1 MFHIISVGK
10 NGFCCMERKKILMES
25 RFYAYISRMK
35 HIFRWSL
42 MKNSQ
47 QESLSVHTLDTAVIA
62 HCLGLLRNRRFGG
75 SCNVERLV
83 LLAMYHDCSEILT
96 GDMPT
101 PIKYYN
107 PEIKEAYKE
116 VEAVAN
122 EKLLGMLP
130 EDLRPDYRPYFDH
143 TGEDPELLKL
153 LKAADKISALIKCVE
168 EENSGNREFSK
179 AKISITKSIM
189 EMDLPEAKVF
199 VEEFLPSY
207 GLTIDE
213 LN

>member
-1 MFHIISVGK
+1 MK
-10 NGFCCMERKKILMES
+10 ES
-25 RFYAYISRMK
+25 RFYAYLSRMK

-47 QESLSVHTLDTAVIA
+47 EESLSVHTLDTAVIA
-62 HCLGLLRNRRFGG
+62 HALGLLRKRRFGG
-75 SCNVERLV
+75 ECDVERLV
-83 LLAMYHDCSEILT
+83 LLAIYHDCSEILT

-107 PEIKEAYKE
+107 PEIKDAYKK
-116 VEAVAN
+116 VESVAN
-122 EKLLGMLP
+122 NKLIAMAP
-130 EDLRPDYRPYFDH
+130 EDLREDYASLLDH
-143 TGEDPELLKL
+143 SGEDKELLKL
-153 LKAADKISALIKCVE
+153 LKAADKISALVKCVE

-179 AKISITKSIM
+179 AKISIMKSIEDM
-189 EMDLPEAKVF
+189 KLPEADALIK
-199 VEEFLPSY
+199 ECLPSY

>member
-1 MFHIISVGK
+1 MS
-10 NGFCCMERKKILMES
+10 ES

-42 MKNSQ
+42 MKNSR
-47 QESLSVHTLDTAVIA
+47 QESLSEHSLDTAVVA
-62 HCLGLLRNRRFGG
+62 HCLGLLRKRRFEKE
-75 SCNVERLV
+75 CDVERLV
-83 LLAMYHDCSEILT
+83 MLAMYHDCSEILT

-107 PEIKEAYKE
+107 PEIKEAYKK
-116 VEAVAN
+116 VETVAN
-122 EKLLGMLP
+122 KKLLDMLP
-130 EDLRPDYRPYFDH
+130 DDLRPDYEPLFDH
-143 TGEDPELLKL
+143 SDEDPELLKL

-179 AKISITKSIM
+179 AKTSITESIL
-189 EMDLPEAKVF
+189 EMDVPEAEVF
-199 VEEFLPSY
+199 LKEFLPSY

>member
-1 MFHIISVGK
+1 MQ
-10 NGFCCMERKKILMES
+10 ES
-25 RFYAYISRMK
+25 RFYAYLSRMK

-62 HCLGLLRNRRFGG
+62 HALGLLRNRRFGG
-75 SCNVERLV
+75 SCDVERLV
-83 LLAMYHDCSEILT
+83 LLAIYHDCSEILT

-107 PEIKEAYKE
+107 PEIKAAYKE

-122 EKLLGMLP
+122 KKLVEMLP
-130 EDLRPDYRPYFDH
+130 EDLRADYAH
-143 TGEDPELLKL
+143 LLEHGGEDPELLKL
-153 LKAADKISALIKCVE
+153 LKAADKISALVKCVE
-168 EENSGNREFSK
+168 EENSGNKEFSK
-179 AKISITKSIM
+179 AKLSIM
-189 EMDLPEAKVF
+189 ESIKEMRLPEADAF
-199 VEEFLPSY
+199 ISEFLPSY

>member
-1 MFHIISVGK
+1 MK
-10 NGFCCMERKKILMES
+10 QS
-25 RFYAYISRMK
+25 RFYAYLSRMK

-75 SCNVERLV
+75 SCDVNRLV
-83 LLAMYHDCSEILT
+83 LLAIYHDCSEILT

-107 PEIKEAYKE
+107 PEIKAAYKE

-122 EKLLGMLP
+122 EKLLSMLP
-130 EDLRPDYRPYFDH
+130 EDLREDYRPLFCHEKGD
-143 TGEDPELLKL
+143 EELLGL
-153 LKAADKISALIKCVE
+153 LKAADKLSALVKCVE
-168 EENSGNREFSK
+168 EENAGNREFVK
-179 AKISITKSIM
+179 AKQSILRSIE
-189 EMDLPEAKVF
+189 EMRLPEADAF

-207 GLTIDE
+207 GLTVDE

>member
-1 MFHIISVGK
+1 MK
-10 NGFCCMERKKILMES
+10 ES
-25 RFYAYISRMK
+25 RFYAYLSRMK

-47 QESLSVHTLDTAVIA
+47 PESLSVHTLDTAVIA
-62 HCLGLLRNRRFGG
+62 HALGLLRNRRFGG
-75 SCNVERLV
+75 QCDVDQLV
-83 LLAMYHDCSEILT
+83 LLAIYHDCSEILT

-107 PEIKEAYKE
+107 PEIKNAYKQ
-116 VEAVAN
+116 VETVAN
-122 EKLLGMLP
+122 NKLVAMLP
-130 EDLRPDYRPYFDH
+130 DDLKDDYRPLLTHENVDS
-143 TGEDPELLKL
+143 ELLRL
-153 LKAADKISALIKCVE
+153 LKAADKISALVKCVE

-179 AKISITKSIM
+179 ARQSILDSICAM
-189 EMDLPEAKVF
+189 NLPEADTF
-199 VEEFLPSY
+199 VKEFLPSY

>member
-1 MFHIISVGK
+1 MQ
-10 NGFCCMERKKILMES
+10 ES

-47 QESLSVHTLDTAVIA
+47 EESLSVHTLDTAVIA
-62 HCLGLLRNRRFGG
+62 HCLGVLRNRRFKGN
-75 SCNVERLV
+75 CDVERLV
-83 LLAMYHDCSEILT
+83 MLAMYHDCSEILT

-107 PEIKEAYKE
+107 PEIKEAYKKVE
-116 VEAVAN
+116 VIAN
-122 EKLLGMLP
+122 RKLLDMLP
-130 EDLRPDYRPYFDH
+130 EDLRPDYEPYFDH
-143 TGEDPELLKL
+143 SDEDPELLKL

-179 AKISITKSIM
+179 AKISILQSIA
-189 EMDLPEAKVF
+189 EMQLPEADTF
-199 VEEFLPSY
+199 IRDFLPSY